1 MYYVCFLRRTP
12 LIYLA
17 VLALFIG
24 PLLYTGLRQGG
35 ILARL
40 VDSGIA
46 AVMVALVVVM
56 LVPEVFSGL
65 GWAAVLLIAAGYFAP
80 LLLELILKRA
90 AHTFHMISL
99 LAAVLGLGLHAA
111 LDGAGLA
118 GSALLAD
125 SQLAL
130 VIVLHRL
137 GVGLMLWILVQP
149 AMGRRIA
156 VLVLMMM
163 ALATVAGYHLSASFL
178 PLTGERSILVVQAL
192 IIGTILHSL
201 VHRGHIHHPHT
212 D

>member
-1 MYYVCFLRRTP
+1 

-24 PLLYTGLRQGG
+24 PLLYAGLRQAGV
-35 ILARL
+35 LARL

-46 AVMVALVVVM
+46 VMMVALVVVM
-56 LVPEVFSGL
+56 LVPEVFTGL
-65 GWAAVLLIAAGYFAP
+65 GWTAFVLIATGYLAP
-80 LLLELILKRA
+80 LLLEFILKRA

-99 LAAVLGLGLHAA
+99 VAAILGLALHAA

-118 GSALLAD
+118 GSALLVD

-149 AMGRRIA
+149 AMGRHVA
-156 VLVLMMM
+156 VLVLLMM
-163 ALATVAGYHLSASFL
+163 AIATVAGYHLSVSFL
-178 PLTGERSILVVQAL
+178 PLTGEQSILIVQAL

-201 VHRGHIHHPHT
+201 IHRGHIHQPHT